1 MSDLVAVSASSIN
14 FSVEGGI
21 FSSKVLLILS
31 CSSLFS
37 EEIVNIKSP
46 FETLSPIFTFIF
58 SIVPSYSD
66 GTSTLDLS
74 LSKVTTGS
82 FLLILSP
89 FFTSTSI
96 ISTFSKSP
104 ISGTNKSRFIFVI
117 YIYQYL
123 LKK

>member
-1 MSDLVAVSASSIN
+1 MICFGSVTFVSTLVTDLVAVSASSIN

-37 EEIVNIKSP
+37 EEIDNIKSP

-58 SIVPSYSD
+58 SIMPSYSD

-89 FFTSTSI
+89 FFFFADLAS
-96 ISTFSKSP
+96 
-104 ISGTNKSRFIFVI
+104 FIAS
-117 YIYQYL
+117 
-123 LKK
+123 